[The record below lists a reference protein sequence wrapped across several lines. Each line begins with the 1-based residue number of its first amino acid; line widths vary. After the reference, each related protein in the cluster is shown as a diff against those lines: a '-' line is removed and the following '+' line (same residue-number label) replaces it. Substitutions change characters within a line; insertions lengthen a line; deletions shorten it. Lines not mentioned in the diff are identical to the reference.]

1 MLVNFWFSLAK
12 LRNLFQKNCVHS
24 SSTVVLCLK
33 RGVMTFGVL
42 LPLPCAELEVGI
54 WWDVVIQEL
63 FKSHSF
69 GMNKNQTTFGF
80 SQKWVFARMG
90 LLAIIEDISRD
101 TSRNFKVDDLFC
113 CLTMV
118 SPCQR
123 RFPETSGLKE
133 VKSAMPIG
141 KQLWCCDKRSYK
153 MSIEQVRGII
163 HIYIY
168 IYLFFYLFICTYI
181 GVFHK

>member
-1 MLVNFWFSLAK
+1 
-12 LRNLFQKNCVHS
+12 
-24 SSTVVLCLK
+24 
-33 RGVMTFGVL
+33 
-42 LPLPCAELEVGI
+42 
-54 WWDVVIQEL
+54 
-63 FKSHSF
+63 
-69 GMNKNQTTFGF
+69 
-80 SQKWVFARMG
+80 MG
-90 LLAIIEDISRD
+90 LLAIVGDISWD
-101 TSRNFKVDDLFC
+101 TSQNFKVDDLFC

-168 IYLFFYLFICTYI
+168 IYFFIYLFVHILGFSINKYKWGI
-181 GVFHK
+181 PKVDGL

>member
-1 MLVNFWFSLAK
+1 MGFRQNGAV
-12 LRNLFQKNCVHS
+12 
-24 SSTVVLCLK
+24 
-33 RGVMTFGVL
+33 
-42 LPLPCAELEVGI
+42 
-54 WWDVVIQEL
+54 
-63 FKSHSF
+63 SHNW
-69 GMNKNQTTFGF
+69 GYIMGYIYIIY
-80 SQKWVFARMG
+80 SQ
-90 LLAIIEDISRD
+90 
-101 TSRNFKVDDLFC
+101 NFKVDDLFC

-163 HIYIY
+163 HIYI
-168 IYLFFYLFICTYI
+168 FYICTYI

>member
-1 MLVNFWFSLAK
+1 MGFRQNGAV
-12 LRNLFQKNCVHS
+12 
-24 SSTVVLCLK
+24 
-33 RGVMTFGVL
+33 
-42 LPLPCAELEVGI
+42 
-54 WWDVVIQEL
+54 
-63 FKSHSF
+63 SHNW
-69 GMNKNQTTFGF
+69 GYIMGYIYIIY
-80 SQKWVFARMG
+80 SQ
-90 LLAIIEDISRD
+90 
-101 TSRNFKVDDLFC
+101 NFKVDDLFC

-168 IYLFFYLFICTYI
+168 FIFVHILGFSINKYKWGI
-181 GVFHK
+181 PKVDGL